1 MTNLPTDAQARK
13 NIPLASG
20 CFDYFTDALI
30 AVAELSQIGNEQHN
44 PGSPLFWD
52 RSKSD
57 DEADALMRHF
67 AQRGTFDEHK
77 MPDGTI
83 RRVRHSTKVAWRALA
98 LLQKE
103 LEAAGAPV
111 ARGAVPPKVTNP
123 EQVEALQYN
132 ALVSGLCA
140 PSPGTIVDSA
150 DVFESNCGTRSLYED
165 SGALRDC
172 RCTVCEQL
180 RSE

>member
-1 MTNLPTDAQARK
+1 MLPTDAQKRK
-13 NIPLASG
+13 TIPIATG
-20 CFDYFTDALI
+20 VIDYFPAALA
-30 AVAELSQIGNEQHN
+30 AVAELSQKGNDQHN
-44 PGSPLFWD
+44 PGQSLFWN
-52 RSKSD
+52 REKST

-67 AQRGTFDEHK
+67 IERGTIDS
-77 MPDGTI
+77 DGI
-83 RRVRHSTKVAWRALA
+83 RHSAKVAWRALA

-103 LEAAGAPV
+103 LEAEGAPV

-150 DVFESNCGTRSLYED
+150 NIYVSKWGTRSVYED
-165 SGALRDC
+165 SGAVRGC
-172 RCTVCEQL
+172 RCTACEQL